1 MVRGDIELF
10 GQTKGKGEALRPM
23 TNIPYV
29 KCGGH
34 MPLCFAAT
42 GTLYIVQS
50 GWSKEGFLQILQL
63 YLKPTARQLKYRHNW
78 VFQQDKG
85 PHY

>member
-1 MVRGDIELF
+1 
-10 GQTKGKGEALRPM
+10 M

-50 GWSKEGFLQILQL
+50 GWSKEGFLQTETNIQTRGQKNQSFSTGVNSFLFFF
-63 YLKPTARQLKYRHNW
+63 LKNKTKTTLNI
-78 VFQQDKG
+78 VLLEVV
-85 PHY
+85 

>member
-1 MVRGDIELF
+1 
-10 GQTKGKGEALRPM
+10 M

-29 KCGGH
+29 QCGGH

-78 VFQQDKG
+78 VFQEDKG